1 MFSKLYISFHSNG
14 DKSCN
19 FFLFFSDSTDPC
31 GDEVATVASNTFI
44 FGSKTS
50 LNGFPVRNSTE
61 VRGVKK
67 SNTITEKLES
77 RRRTA
82 GFQSERKKNVNHNK
96 GVPNNRVRSPIPR
109 SSSSSSSF
117 GGSVLSQ
124 ANKPWFIA
132 TRDPSSLI
140 DEMKEMNPINFKEG
154 DDKQLDKDVLY

>member
-1 MFSKLYISFHSNG
+1 MFHK
-14 DKSCN
+14 
-19 FFLFFSDSTDPC
+19 
-31 GDEVATVASNTFI
+31 I
-44 FGSKTS
+44 F
-50 LNGFPVRNSTE
+50 
-61 VRGVKK
+61 KK
-67 SNTITEKLES
+67 SNTITQKLES
-77 RRRTA
+77 RRRAA
-82 GFQSERKKNVNHNK
+82 GFQSERKKNVNQNK

-154 DDKQLDKDVLY
+154 DDNQLDKDVLY